1 VSIVVVARD
10 PSIIEPIAS
19 GLARANHRCEV
30 CADSREA
37 STRLAAGD
45 VLAVILDLDVA
56 ELGIVDMMRAH
67 RRLAPVIALA
77 NETNVAMCV
86 NALDRG
92 VDVYLRKPFDADELL
107 ARFRALIR
115 RSAAPRWAPL
125 SFNHVTLLPEQS
137 VEVGRALVQLSPIE
151 YAILE
156 LLLRGQSET
165 VFRSAL
171 LTTLRSSTGEVSRI
185 LNVHIANLRAKL
197 GTQLVEI
204 ECVRS
209 IGYRLLAVGHV
220 SARAGV
226 DAQRSL
232 SWSVAGSRAASPATH
247 GAEY

>member
-10 PSIIEPIAS
+10 ESILQPITS
-19 GLARANHRCEV
+19 GLARANQRCEV
-30 CADSREA
+30 CADSRAA
-37 STRLAAGD
+37 SARLAAGD
-45 VLAVILDLDVA
+45 VLAVILDLDVG
-56 ELGIVDMMRAH
+56 ELGIVDMMRTH

-92 VDVYLRKPFDADELL
+92 VDVYLRKPFDVDELL
-107 ARFRALIR
+107 ARFRALLR
-115 RSAAPRWAPL
+115 RSSAPRWAPR
-125 SFNHVTLLPEQS
+125 SFNRVTLLADQL
-137 VEVGRALVQLSPIE
+137 VEVGDTRVQLSPIE

-165 VFRSAL
+165 VLRSAL

-197 GTQLVEI
+197 GTQLIEI

-209 IGYRLLAVGHV
+209 IGYRLRAVGLR
-220 SARAGV
+220 ARA
-226 DAQRSL
+226 A
-232 SWSVAGSRAASPATH
+232 
-247 GAEY
+247 

>member
-10 PSIIEPIAS
+10 DSIIHPITSALGRVGQRCEPFAD
-19 GLARANHRCEV
+19 ARA
-30 CADSREA
+30 ATA
-37 STRLAAGD
+37 RLAAGD

-67 RRLAPVIALA
+67 RQLAPVIALA

-92 VDVYLRKPFDADELL
+92 VDVYLRKPFHMDELL
-107 ARFRALIR
+107 ARFRALLR
-115 RSAAPRWAPL
+115 RSSAPRWAPL
-125 SFNHVTLLPEQS
+125 SFNRVTLLPDKL
-137 VEVGRALVQLSPIE
+137 VEVGDTRVQLSPIE

-171 LTTLRSSTGEVSRI
+171 LTTLHGSTGEVSRI
-185 LNVHIANLRAKL
+185 LNVHIANLRTKL
-197 GTQLVEI
+197 GTQLIEI

-209 IGYRLLAVGHV
+209 IGYRLRAVGR
-220 SARAGV
+220 RAH
-226 DAQRSL
+226 
-232 SWSVAGSRAASPATH
+232 AA
-247 GAEY
+247 